1 MVLILLRGYS
11 CGCVVTILP
20 PLEASNMFSPDV
32 LDVLSLGVLPALPPG
47 NLAVLL
53 QIMNAELSFPS
64 RWTIASDLT

>member
-1 MVLILLRGYS
+1 
-11 CGCVVTILP
+11 
-20 PLEASNMFSPDV
+20 MFSPDV